1 MSATAVVL
9 FAHPAE
15 EASRTGAMLADKV
28 EGMNGVS
35 VRRLYDL
42 YPDFDVHVEQEQAA
56 WDAADVIVLQH
67 PFYWYSSPALLKE
80 YLDVVLEHGWAY
92 GKGARAMSGKSLLS
106 VITTGGSDAAYSAA
120 GHNQFT
126 VEELLRP
133 FEATAHLCGMTYEP
147 PLTLYNANHV
157 SDDMRADF
165 LGTYERRLASLL
177 AARSVEVGRVA

>member
-80 YLDVVLEHGWAY
+80 YLDVVLEHG
-92 GKGARAMSGKSLLS
+92 
-106 VITTGGSDAAYSAA
+106 
-120 GHNQFT
+120 
-126 VEELLRP
+126 
-133 FEATAHLCGMTYEP
+133 
-147 PLTLYNANHV
+147 
-157 SDDMRADF
+157 
-165 LGTYERRLASLL
+165 
-177 AARSVEVGRVA
+177 